1 MSICFTVAP
10 VVEAT
15 MSMVLEGDTPAETYS
30 VEVECDIRPS
40 STADYCEVIAR
51 NDDSTVSGNVYT
63 LYLQGIQVYAVLT
76 VCTCV
81 YNH

>member
-1 MSICFTVAP
+1 MSIFSTVFS

-15 MSMVLEGDTPAETYS
+15 TSTVLEGNTPAMTYS
-30 VEVECDIRPS
+30 AEVECDVSPS